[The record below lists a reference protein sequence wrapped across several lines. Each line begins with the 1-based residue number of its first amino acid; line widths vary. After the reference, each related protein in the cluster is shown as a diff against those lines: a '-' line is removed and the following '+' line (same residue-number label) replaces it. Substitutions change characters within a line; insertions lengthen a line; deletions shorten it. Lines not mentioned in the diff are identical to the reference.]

1 MKKFLLVTFALGC
14 FLTAQAEDVRIAS
27 AKVSGPYVM
36 QKPFMV
42 DKVDVQQKE
51 FSTKSFLDTPIDV
64 TGVFTHGTALSAGTD
79 GFALPAQENALYV
92 LGFTLQ
98 NTRFADAT
106 ISLDGL
112 KDYVL
117 FMDGKKVQAG
127 DMKLEPGTHRFAVK
141 YLSDGS
147 QPSKLNVKVS
157 TKENDAVKVVED
169 DHERLITL
177 QDITDGRRLNNASL
191 SPDGKYLITSYN
203 TVLPG

>member
-1 MKKFLLVTFALGC
+1 MTFVLGC

-64 TGVFTHGTALSAGTD
+64 TEVFTGGTMLNADAD
-79 GFALPAQENALYV
+79 GFVLPSRENALYV

-98 NTRFADAT
+98 NTRFTEASVT
-106 ISLDGL
+106 LDGL

-117 FMDGKKVQAG
+117 FMDGKKAQAG
-127 DMKLEPGTHRFAVK
+127 EMKLEPGTHRFAVK

-147 QPSKLNVKVS
+147 QAKLNVKRS
-157 TKENDAVKVVED
+157 
-169 DHERLITL
+169 R
-177 QDITDGRRLNNASL
+177 L
-191 SPDGKYLITSYN
+191 SPLWRVIAD
-203 TVLPG
+203 VLSRCRILPMAVV

>member
-1 MKKFLLVTFALGC
+1 MTFVLGC

-42 DKVDVQQKE
+42 AD
-51 FSTKSFLDTPIDV
+51 
-64 TGVFTHGTALSAGTD
+64 AD
-79 GFALPAQENALYV
+79 GFVLPSRENALYV

-98 NTRFADAT
+98 NTRFTEASVT
-106 ISLDGL
+106 LDGL

-117 FMDGKKVQAG
+117 FMDGKKAQAG
-127 DMKLEPGTHRFAVK
+127 EMKLEPGTHRFAVK

-147 QPSKLNVKVS
+147 QAKLNVKVS
-157 TKENDAVKVVED
+157 TKEESAITAVEGD
-169 DHERLITL
+169 SGRLITL

-191 SPDGKYLITSYN
+191 SPDGKYLIASYT
-203 TVLPG
+203 TVLPGGREPLLTAGYRTGYGKGVDREK